1 MLELKFCGWKEELSV
16 IFIKVVVQEKGGD
29 ESTERGSVHDEQK
42 RTENRALGN
51 ITGGD
56 IQGREIFLL
65 HLTWKERDDK

>member
-1 MLELKFCGWKEELSV
+1 MSV
-16 IFIKVVVQEKGGD
+16 IFIKEVVQEKGGD

-56 IQGREIFLL
+56 IQGREIFFYYI
-65 HLTWKERDDK
+65 

>member
-1 MLELKFCGWKEELSV
+1 
-16 IFIKVVVQEKGGD
+16 VVVQEKGGD